1 MNKDRRNW
9 FSSKRDGTTTK
20 EDLQH
25 FIDSLKNQIE
35 RLIDKHGHIAEKI
48 IEFLKLV
55 DAEIKEGTPTD
66 KVIDRVL
73 AQIKIKGDPDEKL
86 YKFVQENL
94 ILFIIRAE
102 QTLKLIKRY
111 TEIDVGD
118 AVIGSVTS
126 DYESDR
132 HKTASIL
139 LQSFVAEQGEEI
151 SRVESDTCIQ
161 VVYFAGV
168 GSA

>member
-1 MNKDRRNW
+1 MNERRNW

-25 FIDSLKNQIE
+25 FFDNLKNQIE
-35 RLIDKHGHIAEKI
+35 RLLDKHGDIAEKI
-48 IEFLKLV
+48 INFLKLV

-66 KVIDRVL
+66 RVIDSVL
-73 AQIKIKGDPDEKL
+73 AKIKIKGDPDERL
-86 YKFVQENL
+86 YKFIQNNL
-94 ILFIIRAE
+94 HGFIGAVEDFLEDIELFN
-102 QTLKLIKRY
+102 
-111 TEIDVGD
+111 GD
-118 AVIGSVTS
+118 EEMLAPVHAK
-126 DYESDR
+126 YESDR

-168 GSA
+168 